1 MARKCDLTGKTSQR
15 AANRSHAKNKT
26 LRRQHVNLQKKK
38 FLIPE
43 LGKSLSLTLS
53 TSAIRTI
60 TKHGGIA
67 QAVLK
72 AKDEDLSAELRKV
85 KQALKKTTLVV
96 ATSNT
101 ADEKKVA
108 A

>member
-1 MARKCDLTGKTSQR
+1 MARKCELTGKTSQR

-38 FLIPE
+38 FFIPE
-43 LGKSLSLTLS
+43 LGKSLSLLLS

-60 TKHGGIA
+60 TKHGGIT
-67 QAVLK
+67 QAILK
-72 AKDEDLSAELRKV
+72 AKDEDLSTELLKV
-85 KQALKKTTLVV
+85 KQELKKTPIA
-96 ATSNT
+96 ATNET
-101 ADEKKVA
+101 ATEEKVA